1 MKIRYLLALVGL
13 AISFALPA
21 LAQQKD
27 ALDPQLR
34 QVADTLSKKFDAA
47 YDNNDAA
54 AVAALFTEDAVLVTT
69 QGPIYGRK
77 AIEKHYAGVFQKV
90 HFSNHVA
97 KPDQYSPHIINTDG
111 NEMWWNGEW
120 NVTLQGQ
127 TGGPKQAKGYW
138 TSIVVREGDT
148 WKDRMQISIV
158 AQAPDATPS
167 PTTTPSNK

>member
-1 MKIRYLLALVGL
+1 MKMSSVVALVGL
-13 AISFALPA
+13 AITFALPA
-21 LAQQKD
+21 LTQQKD
-27 ALDPQLR
+27 TLDPQLR
-34 QVADTLSKKFDAA
+34 QVADALSKKFDEA

-54 AVAALFTEDAVLVTT
+54 AVAALFTQDAVLVTA
-69 QGPIYGRK
+69 QGPIYGRE
-77 AIEKHYAGVFQKV
+77 AIEKHYAALFQKV

-97 KPDQYSPHIINTDG
+97 KPDQYSPHIIDTAG

-167 PTTTPSNK
+167 PTITPSNK